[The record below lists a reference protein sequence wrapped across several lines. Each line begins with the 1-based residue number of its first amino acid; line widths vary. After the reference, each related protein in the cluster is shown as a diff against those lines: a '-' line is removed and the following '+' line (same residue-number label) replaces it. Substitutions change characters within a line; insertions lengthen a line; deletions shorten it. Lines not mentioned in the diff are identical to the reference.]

1 MRCIKSTEN
10 PKNIFDILYRAEEIT
25 SFKLS
30 VLRLEEADFVIRPEV
45 RHLSWADF
53 DKAEEIIRAGESAA
67 RNCLNDIKMV
77 FDTPSKP
84 MAI

>member
-1 MRCIKSTEN
+1 
-10 PKNIFDILYRAEEIT
+10 
-25 SFKLS
+25 
-30 VLRLEEADFVIRPEV
+30 LEEADFVIRPEV